1 MKMIVLFCKKLQ
13 GFGAARGISLSC
25 PAYAFIEVIDMT
37 FLSRLG
43 GAIWCPWMLGLFLLT
58 GLYYSLR
65 TGFFQLF
72 GLKTWWRATVG
83 SLFSR
88 KKQTGGGVSQL
99 QALSTALAA
108 TIGTGS
114 VAGVATA
121 VFFGG
126 PGAVFWMWVSAI
138 LGMMTGCAEKTLAV
152 RFREKSPGGGW
163 RGGPMCYMQKGLG
176 LTWLAAVYSAL
187 CVAQTLAGGNL
198 VQANSIA
205 SSLHS
210 AFGANKL
217 AVGIV
222 TALLAGAVALGG
234 ISRIGRVSEKLVPAM
249 AILFVGGGAVVL
261 FAHADAIPGAFRDIV
276 RYAFQ
281 PRAVISGYSMGTA
294 MRFGTA
300 RGVFTNE
307 AGLGTSAIA
316 HAAADVDDPAQ
327 QGMWGIFEVFAAT
340 MVVCSVTALVILTSG
355 VYDLESAQA
364 AIQAGNIP
372 DGMLG
377 APLTGAAF
385 GTVFGP
391 FGPMLVSVCLLL
403 FAFTSLLGSCYYGQR
418 GIEFLTGSAC
428 VLGCYRGAYFVLIV
442 LGCFSDVTVVW
453 QLVDVIDG
461 LLALPNL
468 IALLLL
474 SPEAVRLIREYTKR
488 AGR

>member
-1 MKMIVLFCKKLQ
+1 MRWL
-13 GFGAARGISLSC
+13 A
-25 PAYAFIEVIDMT
+25 
-37 FLSRLG
+37 RLG
-43 GAIWCPWMLGLFLLT
+43 DAIWFPWMLGLFLLV

-72 GLKTWWRATVG
+72 GLKTWWKATAG
-83 SLFSR
+83 SLFTP
-88 KKQTGGGVSQL
+88 KKRTRGGVSQL

-114 VAGVATA
+114 IAGVATA

-126 PGAVFWMWVSAI
+126 PGAVFWMWLSAL

-152 RFREKSPGGGW
+152 RYRERSPEGGW
-163 RGGPMCYMQKGLG
+163 RGGPMCYIREGLSLLFLERKRSKKSFPFFPNRSSG
-176 LTWLAAVYSAL
+176 SWKSVPDWLAAAFSIL
-187 CVAQTLAGGNL
+187 CVAQTLCGGNL

-205 SSLHS
+205 VSLNS
-210 AFGANKL
+210 TFGVSKL
-217 AVGIV
+217 TVGIV
-222 TALLAGAVALGG
+222 TAALAGVVTLGG
-234 ISRIGRVSEKLVPAM
+234 IGRIGRVSERLVPVM
-249 AILFVGGGAVVL
+249 AALFIGGGAVVL
-261 FAHADAIPGAFRDIV
+261 ATHAQAIPGAFRDIV

-281 PRAVISGYSMGTA
+281 PRAVLGGYGMGTA
-294 MRFGTA
+294 MRFGIA

-316 HAAADVDDPAQ
+316 HAAADVDDPAE

-355 VYDLESAQA
+355 VYSVEGAQA
-364 AIQAGNIP
+364 AIRCGNVP
-372 DGMLG
+372 EQMLG

-385 GTVFGP
+385 GTALGKFGP
-391 FGPMLVSVCLLL
+391 VLVSVCLLL

-418 GIEFLTGSAC
+418 GIEFLTGKPWAMN
-428 VLGCYRGAYFVLIV
+428 CYRGAYLAMVV
-442 LGCFSDVTVVW
+442 LGCLGDVTVVW

-474 SPEAVRLIREYTKR
+474 SPEAVRLIRVYSHKKQ
-488 AGR
+488 AGRI

>member
-1 MKMIVLFCKKLQ
+1 MQWL
-13 GFGAARGISLSC
+13 A
-25 PAYAFIEVIDMT
+25 
-37 FLSRLG
+37 RLG
-43 GAIWCPWMLGLFLLT
+43 DAIWSPWMLGLFLLV

-72 GLKTWWRATVG
+72 GFRVWWKGTVG
-83 SLFSR
+83 TLFSR
-88 KKQTGGGVSQL
+88 KRQTKGGVTQL

-114 VAGVATA
+114 IAGVATA

-126 PGAVFWMWVSAI
+126 PGAVFWMWVSAV

-152 RFREKSPGGGW
+152 RFRERAPEGGW
-163 RGGPMCYMQKGLG
+163 RGGPMCYIRDGLG
-176 LTWLAAVYSAL
+176 MRRLAEVFSVL

-205 SSLHS
+205 ASLNS
-210 AFGANKL
+210 AFGADKL
-217 AVGIV
+217 AVALV
-222 TALLAGAVALGG
+222 TAVLAGAVTLGG
-234 ISRIGRVSEKLVPAM
+234 IGRIGKVSEKLVPAM
-249 AILFVGGGAVVL
+249 AALFVGGGGIVL
-261 FAHADAIPGAFRDIV
+261 LAHAEAIPGALWDIL

-281 PRAVISGYSMGTA
+281 PKAVIGGYGMGTA
-294 MRFGTA
+294 MRFGIA

-316 HAAADVDDPAQ
+316 HAAADVDDPVQ

-340 MVVCSVTALVILTSG
+340 IVVCSVTALVILTSG
-355 VYDLESAQA
+355 VYSPESAQA
-364 AIQAGNIP
+364 AIQSGNVP
-372 DGMLG
+372 PEMLG
-377 APLTGAAF
+377 APLTGSAF
-385 GTVFGP
+385 ATVLGDP
-391 FGPMLVSVCLLL
+391 GRALVSLCLLL

-418 GIEFLTGSAC
+418 GIETLTGRPW
-428 VLGCYRGAYFVLIV
+428 VMNCYRGAYLAMVV
-442 LGCFSDVTVVW
+442 LGCLGDVTAVW

-474 SPEAVRLIREYTKR
+474 SPAAIELIQAKR
-488 AGR
+488 RS

>member
-1 MKMIVLFCKKLQ
+1 MDMAIL
-13 GFGAARGISLSC
+13 ARIG
-25 PAYAFIEVIDMT
+25 D
-37 FLSRLG
+37 
-43 GAIWCPWMLGLFLLT
+43 AIWCPWMLGLFLLV

-72 GLKTWWRATVG
+72 GWKTWWKVTAG
-83 SLFSR
+83 SLFR
-88 KKQTGGGVSQL
+88 HKRRTRNGVSQL

-114 VAGVATA
+114 IAGVATA

-126 PGAVFWMWVSAI
+126 PGAVFWMWVSAV

-152 RFREKSPGGGW
+152 RYRERSPEGGW
-163 RGGPMCYMQKGLG
+163 RGGPMCYIRDGLG
-176 LTWLAAVYSAL
+176 CKWLAVVFSVL

-205 SSLHS
+205 VSLNS
-210 AFGANKL
+210 TFGVSKL

-222 TALLAGAVALGG
+222 TASLAGLVTLGG
-234 ISRIGRVSEKLVPAM
+234 IGRIGKVSEKLVPAM
-249 AILFVGGGAVVL
+249 AALFVAGGAVVL
-261 FAHADAIPGAFRDIV
+261 IAHGPAIPVALRDIV
-276 RYAFQ
+276 RCAFQ
-281 PRAVISGYSMGTA
+281 PRAIIGGYSMGTA
-294 MRFGTA
+294 MRFGIA

-316 HAAADVDDPAQ
+316 HAAADVEDPAE

-355 VYDLESAQA
+355 VYSVGDAQA
-364 AIQAGNIP
+364 AIRCGNVP
-372 DGMLG
+372 EEMLG
-377 APLTGAAF
+377 APLTGSAF
-385 GTVFGP
+385 ATVFGR
-391 FGPMLVSVCLLL
+391 FGPVLVSTCLLL

-418 GIEFLTGSAC
+418 GIEFLTGKSWAMN
-428 VLGCYRGAYFVLIV
+428 CYRGAYLSMIV
-442 LGCFSDVTVVW
+442 LGCLGDVTAVW

-468 IALLLL
+468 AALLLL
-474 SPEAVRLIREYTKR
+474 STEAVRLIRVFAFRKR
-488 AGR
+488 VDRV

>member
-1 MKMIVLFCKKLQ
+1 M
-13 GFGAARGISLSC
+13 
-25 PAYAFIEVIDMT
+25 DMRW
-37 FLSRLG
+37 LARLG
-43 GAIWCPWMLGLFLLT
+43 DAIWCPWMLGLFLLV

-65 TGFFQLF
+65 TGFFQVF
-72 GLKTWWRATVG
+72 GLKVWWKATVG

-88 KKQTGGGVSQL
+88 KKRPGGGVSQL

-114 VAGVATA
+114 IAGVATA

-152 RFREKSPGGGW
+152 RFRERSPKGGW
-163 RGGPMCYMQKGLG
+163 RGGPMCYIAKGLG
-176 LTWLAAVYSAL
+176 LNWLAVVFSVL

-205 SSLHS
+205 VSLHS
-210 AFGANKL
+210 AFGVNRL
-217 AVGIV
+217 AAGVV
-222 TALLAGAVALGG
+222 TALLAGAVTLGG
-234 ISRIGRVSEKLVPAM
+234 IGRIGRVSEKLVPAM
-249 AILFVGGGAVVL
+249 AVLFIGGGAVVL
-261 FAHADAIPGAFRDIV
+261 IAHGGAIPGALRDIF
-276 RYAFQ
+276 RCAFQ
-281 PRAVISGYSMGTA
+281 PKAVLGGYSMGTA
-294 MRFGTA
+294 MRFGIA

-316 HAAADVDDPAQ
+316 HAAADVDDPAE
-327 QGMWGIFEVFAAT
+327 QGMWGIFEVFTAT
-340 MVVCSVTALVILTSG
+340 LVVCSVTALVILTSG
-355 VYDLESAQA
+355 VYTAEGAQA
-364 AIQAGNIP
+364 AIRSGNIP

-377 APLTGAAF
+377 APLTGSAF
-385 GTVFGP
+385 GSVLGGL
-391 FGPMLVSVCLLL
+391 GPMLVSVCLLL

-418 GIEFLTGSAC
+418 GIEFLTNKPWA
-428 VLGCYRGAYFVLIV
+428 LNCYRGVYLATAI
-442 LGCFSDVTVVW
+442 LGCLGDVTVVW

-474 SPEAVRLIREYTKR
+474 SPVALELLQGKR
-488 AGR
+488 QR